1 MDKTLLELDFVP
13 TAVVHFVFQDK
24 ENDANAAAADTPV
37 EPKYLKLELK
47 EKLTTVEGAFYA
59 ANKMR

>member
-1 MDKTLLELDFVP
+1 MELDFVP

-24 ENDANAAAADTPV
+24 EENANAADAMM
-37 EPKYLKLELK
+37 EPKYLRLELK